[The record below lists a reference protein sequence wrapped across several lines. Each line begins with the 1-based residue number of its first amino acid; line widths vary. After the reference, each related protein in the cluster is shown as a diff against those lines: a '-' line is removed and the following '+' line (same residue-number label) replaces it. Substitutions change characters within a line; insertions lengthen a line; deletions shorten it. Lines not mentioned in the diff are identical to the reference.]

1 MWNVKMIHSH
11 PAAVL
16 RGLEVTFYAILGA
29 LLIGQIF
36 LGETPVTMSEVLLTL
51 GGEILL
57 SLVVTGSAPLV
68 SLLAMAKQ
76 QEALERGRIVPVR
89 LGRHARGS
97 GEDER
102 RAA

>member
-1 MWNVKMIHSH
+1 MWNVNAIHSNH
-11 PAAVL
+11 ASIM

-36 LGETPVTMSEVLLTL
+36 LGEGPVSMGEALLTL

-57 SLVVTGSAPLV
+57 SLVATGSAPVV
-68 SLLAMAKQ
+68 SLLTTAEQ
-76 QEALERGRIVPVR
+76 PEAGERGRVVPFR
-89 LGRHARGS
+89 GGRGARR

>member
-57 SLVVTGSAPLV
+57 SLVATGSAPLV
-68 SLLAMAKQ
+68 SLLTTAEQ
-76 QEALERGRIVPVR
+76 PERGRIVPFR
-89 LGRHARGS
+89 QGRGARGS